1 MVLPGTQALFGFQL
15 IAIFNS
21 TFKELSFSWQLV
33 HLIALFFCAT
43 AMALTMTPAA
53 YHRMAMRG
61 RLSHGFTQ
69 LASWLIA
76 SAMAPLALAVGLD
89 AVVVSEMVLENVWV
103 ATALGL
109 ALGAMFAIL
118 WFAWPA
124 IARRRPR

>member
-61 RLSHGFTQ
+61 RLSPRLYATGVLVDRLSHGT
-69 LASWLIA
+69 
-76 SAMAPLALAVGLD
+76 VGF
-89 AVVVSEMVLENVWV
+89 
-103 ATALGL
+103 G
-109 ALGAMFAIL
+109 G
-118 WFAWPA
+118 WFG
-124 IARRRPR
+124 RGRG